1 MSKEHKIKYC
11 EFNKYKTRFDIIDK
25 DLPQRIK
32 GFNSRM
38 DNIDEVE
45 GGHFEDVFQQF
56 SKATIFMSATD
67 DQILKERLFDKLF
80 IWASND
86 ALTKTKPC
94 YSSDKQ
100 KNLKSKDCKSV
111 WKDKDGQD
119 PAIKFDDASTLFTIL
134 NLNYIYDFYY

>member
-11 EFNKYKTRFDIIDK
+11 EFDKYKPRFDIIDK

-67 DQILKERLFDKLF
+67 DQILKERPEKCNKVL
-80 IWASND
+80 
-86 ALTKTKPC
+86 
-94 YSSDKQ
+94 
-100 KNLKSKDCKSV
+100 
-111 WKDKDGQD
+111 
-119 PAIKFDDASTLFTIL
+119 
-134 NLNYIYDFYY
+134 